1 MISPLTKPLSCIR
14 YLLMTRS
21 YFAVSA
27 KSKASNDLF
36 RLVTV
41 MDIDECMVKAE
52 ILQKGQAVPE
62 DTVLAR
68 DPEDE
73 ESEVETIQLAKGR
86 LITLEDNETQAY
98 VRFRP
103 GLIPFLESISKI
115 SDVYAFT
122 AGTSG
127 YARPILRAIDPNG
140 SVFKKALFRDSC
152 VQGSWAKDLRA
163 FGTKVFNEK
172 RIVLVDNNIFS
183 FIFQPENGIII
194 DDFNG
199 RVDDCEL
206 KKVENL
212 IHKLALVEDVRVPLK
227 NLFSMRLRLSYE
239 SKTKVMS
246 SE

>member
-1 MISPLTKPLSCIR
+1 MFLRNYLISPVRKPPSFIR
-14 YLLMTRS
+14 YLFISRS
-21 YFAVSA
+21 YSAVSA
-27 KSKASNDLF
+27 KSNAGNSLS

-52 ILQKGQAVPE
+52 ILQKGLSVPK
-62 DTVLAR
+62 DTVLVR

-86 LITLEDNETQAY
+86 LVTLEDNETQAY

-103 GLIPFLESISKI
+103 GLISFLDSISKI

-140 SVFKKALFRDSC
+140 SIFKKSLFRDSC

-163 FGTKVFNEK
+163 FGTNVFNEK

-183 FIFQPENGIII
+183 FIFQPENGILI
-194 DDFNG
+194 DDFHG
-199 RVDDCEL
+199 RADDREL
-206 KKVENL
+206 EKVEHL
-212 IHKLALVEDVRVPLK
+212 IHKLAPVEDVRVPLR
-227 NLFSMRLRLSYE
+227 NLFSMRLRLS
-239 SKTKVMS
+239 SVN
-246 SE
+246 